1 MLVVLSWF
9 SNHGNSLLP
18 KLDADILQA
27 NAQIIKMTE
36 EIENTYLAAR
46 LERVGKFGFLATHEH
61 FLSW

>member
-1 MLVVLSWF
+1 MMLVVLSWF

-46 LERVGKFGFLATHEH
+46 LILAEPAICVNE
-61 FLSW
+61 